1 MKKDHIVSPI
11 GTKAFNEADSNAD
24 TCCLGAN
31 FTVLHYT
38 NRTADVYPYDAS
50 YEPVKSV
57 PIVTGATTYHHPN
70 GQAYIIIINEALF
83 YGNKLDHSLINP
95 NQVRFN
101 GVGFWDNPYDDM
113 HELSIE
119 LYEKDVTIPM
129 HFNGTKLVFESTVP
143 SEQELNVLPH
153 LILTSS
159 NPWDPGD
166 VILGQAQRNHVVTH
180 IKELHI
186 HVDDSGFNTL
196 DKYMYAPYAGEDDL
210 EMHEMNPVMRALC
223 EFDISRN
230 EYNVDDIP
238 QKSSFVS
245 NERHNKLS
253 AQTLAEN
260 WYIGLLKAKDTLKA
274 TTQHFKRSAL
284 LPISRRYRA
293 DRFYDLKRLDG
304 KFSTDTIWADVKSIN
319 QHKYA
324 QVYTHKC
331 GFAVVYPIN
340 SMTGDAIGQTLI
352 DFIHDFGVPQDLT
365 FDGHKSQVSAGS
377 LFMRT
382 IKKYHIKFHVSEPRK
397 PEQNPSDGGIRELK
411 RRWYHLMTKRN
422 VPRRLWDYGITWIAE
437 TGNLAVSS
445 SRYANGRTGIEIITG
460 DTPDISEYIDFSFYD
475 WVTYRSNAGLGEL
488 SIGRW
493 LGVSH
498 KVGQLMSYWILTKYG
513 KVISCTTVQRL
524 TKLEQQSNEWQDR
537 MKQYSENIDTR
548 IENAS
553 NTILNVN
560 DVPQWNRLATDE
572 FDADFIQEYNK
583 RISDDTI
590 KDADMLNKQDEY
602 VHMEL
607 GVPRGPDGE
616 LECAVVKKRALDI
629 DGIPIGIANK
639 NPILDTRA
647 YEVEYGDGTVEIL
660 SANTIAECILSQVD
674 EEGHKQMLFQEII
687 DHRSN
692 HDAIK
697 LSDLKGNENGK
708 YKTTK
713 GWDLCVQWQGGQT
726 TWVALKDMKNG
737 FPVQT
742 AKYSVAKGINKQPAF
757 AWWVPYVLKKSKR
770 IMSKIKTKYWQR
782 THKYGFKIPKNVQE
796 AYSIDRENGNSLWSD
811 AIKEEMKKI
820 KGAMRIYNND
830 PKNLKGYQEI
840 TGHII
845 FDVKLGEGFRR
856 KARFVGDGHKTRTPS
871 SVTYSSVV
879 SRDSVRIILM
889 VAALN
894 ELEIEGADI
903 ENAYLTAPCRE
914 KVWLRGGMEF
924 GDLQGEV
931 LIVEKALYGLK
942 SSGAAFRAFLAE
954 TFDRMGFTSSVADP
968 DVWLRPAIKPDGE
981 QYYEYIICYVDDV
994 LGVSADAKAL
1004 MKDIQRDFKFK
1015 KDKIKPPQMYLGAR
1029 LEKKHLNGKEVWT
1042 MCSKD
1047 YVKLAINNIESQLK
1061 KKRMRLPSKA
1071 ITPMDNSYIPELDD
1085 TPELNSEDITFY
1097 QEIIGMLRWAIEIGR
1112 VDINTEVS
1120 LLSSFQAAPREGHL
1134 NQLLRIVAFL
1144 KRKPKLTLY
1153 FDPAQ
1158 AQLDENMFNGSDY
1171 TQFRDHYRDAVEE
1184 LPDRRPKPRGRMVKV
1199 ICFVDASHAA
1209 NRVNRK
1215 SHTGYVIFINR
1226 APILWYSKRQNTVES
1241 STFTSEFIALKTCME
1256 RIVGLRFK
1264 LRMFGIPIDGTAD
1277 ILCDNQSVVNNSSKF
1292 ESTLDKK
1299 HASIA
1304 YHAVRWSV
1312 AAGIIR
1318 VGKIYKDDNLADAF
1332 TKRLSANKR
1341 EYLFGNWTY

>member
-1 MKKDHIVSPI
+1 M
-11 GTKAFNEADSNAD
+11 
-24 TCCLGAN
+24 
-31 FTVLHYT
+31 VLSYT

-70 GQAYIIIINEALF
+70 GKSYIIIINEALF

-95 NQVRFN
+95 NQIRYN
-101 GVGFWDNPYDDM
+101 GVGFWDNPYDDI
-113 HELSIE
+113 HELCIE
-119 LYEKDVTIPM
+119 VYEENITIPM
-129 HFNGTKLVFESTVP
+129 QFNGTKLIFESTVP
-143 SEQELNVLPH
+143 TEHELNVLPH

-159 NPWDPGD
+159 HPWDPGE
-166 VILGQAQRNHVVTH
+166 VVLGQAQRKQPTAH
-180 IKELHI
+180 IKQVHI

-196 DKYMYAPYAGEDDL
+196 DKYMYAPHVAADDIQL
-210 EMHEMNPVMRALC
+210 HEMNPVMRALC
-223 EFDISRN
+223 EFNVPTN
-230 EYNVDDIP
+230 EYSLYDIP
-238 QKSSFVS
+238 QKNSFIS
-245 NERHNKLS
+245 HERHNKHS
-253 AQTLAEN
+253 AETLAEN
-260 WYIGLLKAKDTLKA
+260 WCIGLIKAKATLNA
-274 TTQHFKRSAL
+274 TTQHFKRSAI

-293 DRFYDLKRLDG
+293 DRFYDLKKLDG
-304 KFSTDTIWADVKSIN
+304 KFSTDTIWADVKSVN

-340 SMTGDAIGQTLI
+340 NMTGDSIGQTLI
-352 DFIHDFGVPQDLT
+352 DFIHDFGVPQFLT
-365 FDGHKSQVSAGS
+365 FDGHKSQVGAGS

-382 IKKYHIKFHVSEPRK
+382 VRKHHIKFRVSEPRK
-397 PEQNPSDGGIRELK
+397 PEQNPSEGGIREIK
-411 RRWYHLMTKRN
+411 RRWYHLMMKKK
-422 VPRRLWDYGITWIAE
+422 VPKRLWDFGITWICE

-445 SRYANGRTGIEIITG
+445 SRYANGRTSIEIITG
-460 DTPDISEYIDFSFYD
+460 DTPDISEYIDFGFYD

-513 KVISCTTVQRL
+513 KVISCTTVQQL
-524 TKLEQQSNEWQDR
+524 TELEQQTIEWQDR
-537 MKQYSENIDTR
+537 MRQYDESIETK
-548 IENAS
+548 IENVS
-553 NTILNVN
+553 NVALNTHE
-560 DVPQWNRLATDE
+560 VPQWNRLVTDE
-572 FDADFIQEYNK
+572 YDADFINIYHD
-583 RISDDTI
+583 RISDNTI
-590 KDADMLNKQDEY
+590 KDADILNAQDKY
-602 VHMEL
+602 VHMEV
-607 GVPRGPDGE
+607 GIPRGPDGD
-616 LECAVVKKRALDI
+616 LENAVVKKRALDI
-629 DGIPIGIANK
+629 DGIPIGTANK

-647 YEVEYGDGTVEIL
+647 YEVEYDDGTTEIL
-660 SANTIAECILSQVD
+660 SANIIAECILSQVD
-674 EEGHKQMLFQEII
+674 DEGHKQMLFEEII
-687 DHRSN
+687 DHRSTA
-692 HDAIK
+692 DAVKMNDIK
-697 LSDLKGNENGK
+697 AGSKGK
-708 YKTTK
+708 LRTTK
-713 GWDLCVQWQGGQT
+713 GWDLCVQWKGGQT

-742 AKYSVAKGINKQPAF
+742 ADYAMAKGINEQPAF
-757 AWWVPYVLKKSKR
+757 AWWVPYVLRKSKR
-770 IMSKIKTKYWQR
+770 IISKMKSKYWQR
-782 THKYGFKIPKNVQE
+782 THKYGIKIPKNVRE
-796 AYSIDRENGNSLWSD
+796 AYAIDRENGNELWSN
-811 AIKEEMKKI
+811 AIKEEMIKI
-820 KGAMRIYNND
+820 KGAMRIHNGD
-830 PKNLKGYQEI
+830 PEMLKGYQEI

-856 KARFVGDGHKTRTPS
+856 KARFVGDGHKTETPNA
-871 SVTYSSVV
+871 VTYSSVV

-889 VAALN
+889 IAALN
-894 ELEIEGADI
+894 DLDIEGADI

-914 KVWLRGGMEF
+914 KVWLRGGIEF
-924 GDLQGEV
+924 GDLEGEV

-994 LGVSADAKAL
+994 LGVSVDAQTL
-1004 MKDIQRDFKFK
+1004 MKDIQKDFKFK
-1015 KDKIKPPQMYLGAR
+1015 KDKIEPPSMYLGAR
-1029 LEKKHLNGKEVWT
+1029 LEMKQLNGKRMWT

-1047 YVKLAINNIESQLK
+1047 YVKLTVNNIENQLQ
-1061 KKRMRLPSKA
+1061 KRRMKLPSKA
-1071 ITPMDNSYIPELDD
+1071 TTPMDHNYIPELDD
-1085 TPELNSEDITFY
+1085 TPELHDDDITFY

-1112 VDINTEVS
+1112 VDINTEIS

-1153 FDPAQ
+1153 FDPSQ
-1158 AQLDENMFNGSDY
+1158 AQLDENMFNSNDHNH
-1171 TQFRDHYRDAVEE
+1171 FKDHYRDAVEE
-1184 LPDRRPKPRGRMVKV
+1184 LPDRRPKPRGRAVKM
-1199 ICFVDASHAA
+1199 IAFVDASHAA
-1209 NRVNRK
+1209 NRVTRK

-1226 APILWYSKRQNTVES
+1226 APIIWYSKRQNTVES

-1264 LRMFGIPIDGTAD
+1264 LRMFGIPIDGTTD
-1277 ILCDNQSVVNNSSKF
+1277 VLCDNQSVVNNSSKF

-1318 VGKIYKDDNLADAF
+1318 VGKIHKDDNIADAF

-1341 EYLFGNWTY
+1341 EFLFGNWTY